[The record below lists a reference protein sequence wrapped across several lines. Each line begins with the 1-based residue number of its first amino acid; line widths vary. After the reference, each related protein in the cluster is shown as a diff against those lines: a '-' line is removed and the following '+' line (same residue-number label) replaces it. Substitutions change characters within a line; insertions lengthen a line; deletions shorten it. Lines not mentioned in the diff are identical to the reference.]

1 MTANISSY
9 ELYNNL
15 LDLSAPTKTRKLPP
29 CFKIKR
35 KKPTTATTIATT
47 IAPTIA
53 TTEPTADPPS
63 PKTSKPLIIPTY
75 KTYHTL
81 KTEYVCPELK
91 QICEHYGLKK
101 TGNKTELIE
110 RITEHLKTGYSATL
124 IQKAMRGHFSRQ
136 FMRYVCHAKVCVNDS
151 DFVTMEPL
159 KDITA
164 SHFISYKDS
173 DNFTYGFDVVSL
185 YNLYVKS
192 YPDVKNPYTRTE
204 FPSSFLRDLYNK
216 LKIGKLLQ
224 YTYEFDMSYKDELT
238 PEKRLELQIIDLFQ
252 HINSLGNY
260 ADAAWFMNLERE
272 QHIRFIRELIDIW
285 QYRAELTPETKQN
298 ICPPNGVPFGSVPP
312 SIYIYNR
319 EMLLSINAKVIENL
333 VKNGTNRDCMC
344 LGAYYVLAAL
354 TIVSQEARAAM
365 PWLYESVV

>member
-1 MTANISSY
+1 MTAKISSY

-15 LDLSAPTKTRKLPP
+15 LDLSAPRKLPP
-29 CFKIKR
+29 CLKKR
-35 KKPTTATTIATT
+35 KKITATAT
-47 IAPTIA
+47 A
-53 TTEPTADPPS
+53 TATETTTSEPTADPPS

-101 TGNKTELIE
+101 TGNKTELVE
-110 RITEHLKTGYSATL
+110 RITEHLKAGYSATL

-136 FMRYVCHAKVCVNDS
+136 FMRYVCPAKVCVNDC

-164 SHFISYKDS
+164 SNFISYKDS

-185 YNLYVKS
+185 YNLYIKS

-260 ADAAWFMNLERE
+260 ADASWFVNLERE

-298 ICPPNGVPFGSVPP
+298 ICPPSGNPFGPVILASV
-312 SIYIYNR
+312 YIYNR
-319 EMLLSINAKVIENL
+319 ETLLSINTKVIENL